1 MVLHLGFHVKC
12 TANQHQ
18 DISTVYDMVISL
30 KELFGDQS
38 CAAKQVSMRELMNTN
53 MAEGTPVRNHILN
66 MMSHLNELEI
76 LGAEI
81 DEKIQVDVI
90 LQYLAKS
97 FT

>member
-1 MVLHLGFHVKC
+1 
-12 TANQHQ
+12 
-18 DISTVYDMVISL
+18 
-30 KELFGDQS
+30 
-38 CAAKQVSMRELMNTN
+38 